1 MEPVSYTHLDV
12 YKRQAS
18 FLTGKD
24 HPASAIHGDKSQGTR
39 ERMLREFRSGETP
52 ILVATDIAARGIDV
66 KDVQLVINYDL
77 PEEPEVY
84 VHRIGRTARAG
95 AAGQAIALCSPDE
108 IKKARDVHKLLG
120 RLLPVHSSSATIPSE
135 LQTVPGTHRER
146 KNSMQENRS
155 ASRRGPRKSYGRRN
169 SAGRQGSRAGA

>member
-1 MEPVSYTHLDV
+1 
-12 YKRQAS
+12 
-18 FLTGKD
+18 
-24 HPASAIHGDKSQGTR
+24 
-39 ERMLREFRSGETP
+39 MLREFRSGETP

-120 RLLPVHSSSATIPSE
+120 RLLPVHASSAAVPSE
-135 LQTVPGTHRER
+135 LQTVPGTQRDR
-146 KNSMQENRS
+146 GNSMQENRS
-155 ASRRGPRKSYGRRN
+155 ASRRGSRRGYGRQN
-169 SAGRQGSRAGA
+169 SSGRRGNRHAA